1 MSEVEGLEVR
11 FWGVRGSVPS
21 PGAETAIVGGNTSC
35 VEVRLSDDS
44 TLVLDAGTGMRALGN
59 QLLKRGSNKP
69 VHLLLSH
76 THWDHVM
83 GLPFFAPLYDK
94 NNHLLVYP
102 LANEA
107 QERFQRNIFD
117 DIHFPVSVN
126 DIPSKVEFARPEG
139 DVWHVGSAKVRRI
152 QLNHPGGAQGFR
164 IDDEDGSSMAYL
176 TDNEM
181 TATRPLVTADDLAR
195 FADGVNLLI
204 HDSQY
209 VPSDMPHKRGFG
221 HSLVSDVLELGQ
233 FAKPNDLVL
242 FHHDPDRSDDALDQ
256 IGAEAKK
263 WLAERTKS
271 VGLHVAHEGL
281 AVDLGK
287 R

>member
-1 MSEVEGLEVR
+1 MAKVR
-11 FWGVRGSVPS
+11 SARMRVTFHGVRGSVPA
-21 PGAETAIVGGNTSC
+21 PGPQTSRYGGNTSC

-44 TLVLDAGTGMRALGN
+44 TLALDAGTGLRELGKKLVREGRA
-59 QLLKRGSNKP
+59 SP
-69 VHLLLSH
+69 VHLFLSH

-139 DVWHVGSAKVRRI
+139 DVWQVGSARVRRI

-164 IDDEDGSSMAYL
+164 IDDDDGSSMAYL

-181 TATRPLVTADDLAR
+181 NAARPVITVDELAR
-195 FADGVNLLI
+195 FSDGVNLLI
-204 HDSQY
+204 HDAQY

-221 HSLVSDVLELGQ
+221 HSLVEDVLKLGEY
-233 FAKPNDLVL
+233 ARPKDLVL
-242 FHHDPDRSDDALDQ
+242 FHHDPDRSDDALDR
-256 IGAEAKK
+256 IGLEAKA
-263 WLAERTKS
+263 WLAGHAKD
-271 VGLHVAHEGL
+271 VGLLVAHEGL
-281 AVDLGK
+281 AVELG
-287 R
+287 

>member
-1 MSEVEGLEVR
+1 
-11 FWGVRGSVPS
+11 VPA
-21 PGAETAIVGGNTSC
+21 PGPQTSRYGGNTSC
-35 VEVRLSDDS
+35 VEVRLADGS
-44 TLVLDAGTGMRALGN
+44 TLALDAGTGLRELGKILMREG
-59 QLLKRGSNKP
+59 RSSP
-69 VHLLLSH
+69 VHLFLSH

-139 DVWHVGSAKVRRI
+139 EVWQVGSAKVRRI

-164 IDDEDGSSMAYL
+164 IDDGGASICYL
-176 TDNEM
+176 TDNEIS
-181 TATRPLVTADDLAR
+181 ATRTVVTIDDLAR
-195 FADGVNLLI
+195 FADGVDLLI

-209 VPSDMPHKRGFG
+209 VPTDMPHKKGFG
-221 HSLVSDVLELGQ
+221 HSLVEDVLKLGQ
-233 FAKPNDLVL
+233 FAKPKRLVL
-242 FHHDPDRSDDALDQ
+242 FHHDPDRTDEALDQ
-256 IGAEAKK
+256 IGSRATA
-263 WLAERTKS
+263 WLAEHGKDVKLT
-271 VGLHVAHEGL
+271 VANEGL
-281 AVDLGK
+281 SFELGK
-287 R
+287 S

>member
-1 MSEVEGLEVR
+1 MRVT
-11 FWGVRGSVPS
+11 FHGVRGSVPA
-21 PGAETAIVGGNTSC
+21 PGPQTSRYGGNTSC
-35 VEVRLSDDS
+35 VEVRLTDGS
-44 TLVLDAGTGMRALGN
+44 TLALDAGTGLRELGKI
-59 QLLKRGSNKP
+59 LVREGRSSP
-69 VHLLLSH
+69 VHLFLSH

-139 DVWHVGSAKVRRI
+139 EVWQVGTAQVRRI

-164 IDDEDGSSMAYL
+164 IDDNGASIAYL
-176 TDNEM
+176 TDNEIGASR
-181 TATRPLVTADDLAR
+181 TLVTVDDLAR
-195 FADGVNLLI
+195 FADGVDLLI

-209 VPSDMPHKRGFG
+209 VPTDMPHKKGFG
-221 HSLVSDVLELGQ
+221 HSLVEDVLKLSQ
-233 FAKPNDLVL
+233 FAKPKRLVL
-242 FHHDPDRSDDALDQ
+242 FHHDPDRTDDALDQ
-256 IGAEAKK
+256 IGQGATK
-263 WLAERTKS
+263 WLAEHGKGIALS
-271 VGLHVAHEGL
+271 VANEGL
-281 AVDLGK
+281 SYEFGK
-287 R
+287 S

>member
-1 MSEVEGLEVR
+1 M
-11 FWGVRGSVPS
+11 PA
-21 PGAETAIVGGNTSC
+21 PGPQTSRYGGNTSC
-35 VEVRLSDDS
+35 VEVRLSDGS
-44 TLVLDAGTGMRALGN
+44 TLALDAGTGMRELGKALVAEG
-59 QLLKRGSNKP
+59 RTSP
-69 VHLLLSH
+69 VHLFLSH

-139 DVWHVGSAKVRRI
+139 DVWHVGSARVRRI

-164 IDDEDGSSMAYL
+164 VDDEDGSSMAYL

-181 TATRPLVTADDLAR
+181 DAAKAVVTVDELAR
-195 FADGVNLLI
+195 FSAGVNVLI

-209 VPSDMPHKRGFG
+209 VPADMPHKRGFG
-221 HSLVSDVLELGQ
+221 HSLVEDVLKLGQ
-233 FAKPNDLVL
+233 YAKPKELVL

-256 IGAEAKK
+256 IGADAKK
-263 WLAERTKS
+263 WLGEHAKG
-271 VGLHVAHEGL
+271 VGLEVAREGL
-281 AVDLGK
+281 TLSLAK

>member
-1 MSEVEGLEVR
+1 MRVT
-11 FWGVRGSVPS
+11 FHGVRGWVPA
-21 PGAETAIVGGNTSC
+21 PGPQTSRYGGNTSC
-35 VEVRLSDDS
+35 VEVQLSDGS
-44 TLVLDAGTGMRALGN
+44 TLALDAGTGLRELGKTLVREGRA
-59 QLLKRGSNKP
+59 SP
-69 VHLLLSH
+69 VHLFLSH

-126 DIPSKVEFARPEG
+126 DIPSKVEFARPDGEE
-139 DVWHVGSAKVRRI
+139 WRVGSGRVRRI

-164 IDDEDGSSMAYL
+164 VDDDDGSSMAYL
-176 TDNEM
+176 TDNEIGAGR
-181 TATRPLVTADDLAR
+181 TVVTVDDLAR
-195 FADGVNLLI
+195 FSDGVSLLI

-209 VPSDMPHKRGFG
+209 IPADMPHKRGFG
-221 HSLVSDVLELGQ
+221 HSLVEDVLKLGQ
-233 FAKPNDLVL
+233 YAKPDQLVL

-256 IGAEAKK
+256 IGADAKK
-263 WLAERTKS
+263 WLAQHAKD
-271 VGLHVAHEGL
+271 VKLAVAHEGL
-281 AVDLGK
+281 KVELGK

>member
-1 MSEVEGLEVR
+1 MRVR
-11 FWGVRGSVPS
+11 FWGTRGSIPT
-21 PGAETAIVGGNTSC
+21 PGPDTVRYGGNTSC
-35 VEVRLSDDS
+35 VEVRLSDGS
-44 TLVLDAGTGMRALGN
+44 TLALDAGTGLRELGKI
-59 QLLKRGSNKP
+59 LVREGRSSP
-69 VHLLLSH
+69 VHLFLSH

-139 DVWHVGSAKVRRI
+139 EVWQVGSAKVRRI

-164 IDDEDGSSMAYL
+164 IDDGGASIAYL
-176 TDNEM
+176 TDNEISAAR
-181 TATRPLVTADDLAR
+181 TLVTIDDIAR
-195 FADGVNLLI
+195 FADGVDLLI

-209 VPSDMPHKRGFG
+209 VPADMPHKKGFG
-221 HSLVSDVLELGQ
+221 HSLVEDVLKLGQ
-233 FAKPNDLVL
+233 FAKPGRLVL
-242 FHHDPDRSDDALDQ
+242 FHHDPDRTDEALDQ
-256 IGAEAKK
+256 IGSRATS
-263 WLAERTKS
+263 WLAEHAKGVKLT
-271 VGLHVAHEGL
+271 VANEGL
-281 AVDLGK
+281 SFALGK
-287 R
+287 T

>member
-1 MSEVEGLEVR
+1 MRVT
-11 FWGVRGSVPS
+11 FHGVRGSVPA
-21 PGAETAIVGGNTSC
+21 PGPQTSRYGGNTSC
-35 VEVRLSDDS
+35 VEVRLSDGS
-44 TLVLDAGTGMRALGN
+44 TLALDAGTGLRELGKTLAREGR
-59 QLLKRGSNKP
+59 QSP
-69 VHLLLSH
+69 VHLFLSH

-139 DVWHVGSAKVRRI
+139 DVWQVGSARVRRI

-164 IDDEDGSSMAYL
+164 IDDDDGSSMAYL

-181 TATRPLVTADDLAR
+181 NAARPIITVDELAR
-195 FADGVNLLI
+195 FSDGVNLLI
-204 HDSQY
+204 HDAQY

-221 HSLVSDVLELGQ
+221 HSLVEDVLKLGEY
-233 FAKPNDLVL
+233 ARPKDLVL

-256 IGAEAKK
+256 IGLEAKA
-263 WLAERTKS
+263 WLAEHAKD
-271 VGLHVAHEGL
+271 VGLLVAHEGL

>member
-1 MSEVEGLEVR
+1 
-11 FWGVRGSVPS
+11 
-21 PGAETAIVGGNTSC
+21 

-44 TLVLDAGTGMRALGN
+44 TLALDAGTGLRELGKKLVREGRA
-59 QLLKRGSNKP
+59 SP
-69 VHLLLSH
+69 VHLFLSH

-139 DVWHVGSAKVRRI
+139 EEWRVGSARVRRI

-164 IDDEDGSSMAYL
+164 IDDDDGTSMAYL
-176 TDNEM
+176 TDNEIGAGN
-181 TATRPLVTADDLAR
+181 TIVSVDDLAR
-195 FADGVNLLI
+195 FSDGVNLLI

-209 VPSDMPHKRGFG
+209 IPSDMPHKRGFG
-221 HSLVSDVLELGQ
+221 HSLVEDVLKLGQ
-233 FAKPNDLVL
+233 YAKPRELVL
-242 FHHDPDRSDDALDQ
+242 FHHDPDRSDDALDG
-256 IGAEAKK
+256 IAAEAKT
-263 WLAERTKS
+263 WLSEHSKN
-271 VGLHVAHEGL
+271 VGLLVAHEGL
-281 AVDLGK
+281 SLDLGSRK
-287 R
+287 

>member
-1 MSEVEGLEVR
+1 MRVT
-11 FWGVRGSVPS
+11 FHGVRGSVPA
-21 PGAETAIVGGNTSC
+21 PGPQTSRYGGNTSC
-35 VEVRLSDDS
+35 VEVRLSDGS
-44 TLVLDAGTGMRALGN
+44 TLALDAGTGLRELGKKLMLEGRA
-59 QLLKRGSNKP
+59 SP
-69 VHLLLSH
+69 VHLFLSH

-126 DIPSKVEFARPEG
+126 DIPSKVEFAKPEG
-139 DVWHVGSAKVRRI
+139 DVWRVGSARVRRI

-164 IDDEDGSSMAYL
+164 VDDDDGSSMAYL
-176 TDNEM
+176 TDNEIGAGR
-181 TATRPLVTADDLAR
+181 TVVSVDDLAR
-195 FADGVNLLI
+195 FSDGVSLLI

-209 VPSDMPHKRGFG
+209 IPSDMPHKRGFG
-221 HSLVSDVLELGQ
+221 HSLVEDVLKLGQ
-233 FAKPNDLVL
+233 YAKPGHLVL

-256 IGAEAKK
+256 IGASAKS
-263 WLAERTKS
+263 WLTEHAKN
-271 VGLHVAHEGL
+271 VGLYVAHEGL
-281 AVDLGK
+281 AVDLEP
-287 R
+287 

>member
-1 MSEVEGLEVR
+1 MRVT
-11 FWGVRGSVPS
+11 FHGVRGSVPA
-21 PGAETAIVGGNTSC
+21 PGPQTSRYGGNTSC
-35 VEVRLSDDS
+35 VEVQLSDGS
-44 TLVLDAGTGMRALGN
+44 TLALDAGTGLRELGKT
-59 QLLKRGSNKP
+59 LVREGRTSP
-69 VHLLLSH
+69 VHLFLSH

-139 DVWHVGSAKVRRI
+139 EEWRVGSGRVRRI

-164 IDDEDGSSMAYL
+164 VDDDDGSSMAYL
-176 TDNEM
+176 TDNEIGAGR
-181 TATRPLVTADDLAR
+181 TVVTVDDLAR
-195 FADGVNLLI
+195 FSDGVSLLI

-209 VPSDMPHKRGFG
+209 IPADMPHKRGFG
-221 HSLVSDVLELGQ
+221 HSLVEDVLKLGQ
-233 FAKPNDLVL
+233 YAKPDQLVL

-256 IGAEAKK
+256 IGTDAKK
-263 WLAERTKS
+263 WLAEHAKDVR
-271 VGLHVAHEGL
+271 LAVAHEGL
-281 AVDLGK
+281 KVELGK

>member
-1 MSEVEGLEVR
+1 
-11 FWGVRGSVPS
+11 
-21 PGAETAIVGGNTSC
+21 
-35 VEVRLSDDS
+35 VRLSDGS
-44 TLVLDAGTGMRALGN
+44 TLALDAGTGLRELGKTLVREGRA
-59 QLLKRGSNKP
+59 SP
-69 VHLLLSH
+69 VHLFLSH

-83 GLPFFAPLYDK
+83 GLPFFAPLYDR

-139 DVWHVGSAKVRRI
+139 DVWQVGSAKVRRI

-164 IDDEDGSSMAYL
+164 IDDADGSSVAYL

-181 TATRPLVTADDLAR
+181 AAARPVVSVDELAR
-195 FADGVNLLI
+195 FSDGVSLLI

-221 HSLVSDVLELGQ
+221 HSLVEDVLKLGQ
-233 FAKPNDLVL
+233 YAKPNELVL
-242 FHHDPDRSDDALDQ
+242 FHHDPDRSDDALDR
-256 IGAEAKK
+256 IGADAKA
-263 WLAERTKS
+263 WLSEHAKH
-271 VGLHVAHEGL
+271 VGLRVAHEGL
-281 AVDLGK
+281 ALDLPQ

>member
-1 MSEVEGLEVR
+1 MRVT
-11 FWGVRGSVPS
+11 FHGVRGSVPA
-21 PGAETAIVGGNTSC
+21 PGPQTSRYGGNTSC
-35 VEVRLSDDS
+35 VEVRLSDGS
-44 TLVLDAGTGMRALGN
+44 TLALDAGTGLRELGKALVREG
-59 QLLKRGSNKP
+59 RTSP
-69 VHLLLSH
+69 VHLFLSH

-139 DVWHVGSAKVRRI
+139 DVWQVGSAQVRRI

-164 IDDEDGSSMAYL
+164 VDDADGSSMAYL

-181 TATRPLVTADDLAR
+181 SAVRPVVTVDELAR
-195 FADGVNLLI
+195 FSDGVSLLI

-221 HSLVSDVLELGQ
+221 HSLVEDVLKLGQ
-233 FAKPNDLVL
+233 YAKPNELVL
-242 FHHDPDRSDDALDQ
+242 FHHDPDRSDDALDR
-256 IGAEAKK
+256 IGADAKA
-263 WLAERTKS
+263 WLAEHAKH
-271 VGLHVAHEGL
+271 VGLRVAHEGL
-281 AVDLGK
+281 ALDLS
-287 R
+287 RD

>member
-1 MSEVEGLEVR
+1 
-11 FWGVRGSVPS
+11 
-21 PGAETAIVGGNTSC
+21 
-35 VEVRLSDDS
+35 VEVRLSDGS
-44 TLVLDAGTGMRALGN
+44 TLALDAGTGLRELGKTLAREGR
-59 QLLKRGSNKP
+59 QSP
-69 VHLLLSH
+69 VHLFLSH

-139 DVWHVGSAKVRRI
+139 DVWQVGSARVRRI

-164 IDDEDGSSMAYL
+164 IDDDDGSSMAYL

-181 TATRPLVTADDLAR
+181 TAARPVISVDELAR
-195 FADGVNLLI
+195 FSDGVHLLI
-204 HDSQY
+204 HDAQY

-221 HSLVSDVLELGQ
+221 HSLVEDVLKLGEY
-233 FAKPNDLVL
+233 AKPKDLVL

-256 IGAEAKK
+256 IGLEAKT
-263 WLAERTKS
+263 WLAEHAKN
-271 VGLHVAHEGL
+271 VGLLVAHEGL
-281 AVDLGK
+281 AIDLGK

>member
-1 MSEVEGLEVR
+1 MRVT
-11 FWGVRGSVPS
+11 FHGVRGSVPA
-21 PGAETAIVGGNTSC
+21 PGPQTSRYGGNTSC
-35 VEVRLSDDS
+35 VEVRLNDGA
-44 TLVLDAGTGMRALGN
+44 TLALDAGTGLRELGKILMREG
-59 QLLKRGSNKP
+59 RSSP
-69 VHLLLSH
+69 VHLFLSH

-139 DVWHVGSAKVRRI
+139 EVWQVGTAQVRRI

-164 IDDEDGSSMAYL
+164 IDADGASIAYL
-176 TDNEM
+176 TDNEIGAAR
-181 TATRPLVTADDLAR
+181 TLVSVDDLAR
-195 FADGVNLLI
+195 FADGVDLLI

-209 VPSDMPHKRGFG
+209 VPTDMPHKKGFG
-221 HSLVSDVLELGQ
+221 HSLVEDVLKLSQ
-233 FAKPNDLVL
+233 FAKPKRLVL
-242 FHHDPDRSDDALDQ
+242 FHHDPDRTDDALDQ
-256 IGAEAKK
+256 IGKGATA
-263 WLAERTKS
+263 WLAEHGKGVALS
-271 VGLHVAHEGL
+271 VANEGL
-281 AVDLGK
+281 SFELGQP
-287 R
+287 

>member
-1 MSEVEGLEVR
+1 
-11 FWGVRGSVPS
+11 
-21 PGAETAIVGGNTSC
+21 
-35 VEVRLSDDS
+35 VEVRLSDGS
-44 TLVLDAGTGMRALGN
+44 TLALDAGTGLRELGKALVREGRA
-59 QLLKRGSNKP
+59 SP
-69 VHLLLSH
+69 VHLFLSH

-83 GLPFFAPLYDK
+83 GLPFFAPLYDRS
-94 NNHLLVYP
+94 NHLLVYP

-139 DVWHVGSAKVRRI
+139 DAWQVGSAKVRRI

-181 TATRPLVTADDLAR
+181 SAARPVVTVDDLAR
-195 FADGVNLLI
+195 FSDGVNLLI

-221 HSLVSDVLELGQ
+221 HSLVGDVLELGQ
-233 FAKPNDLVL
+233 YAKPKDLVL
-242 FHHDPDRSDDALDQ
+242 FHHDPDRSDEALDQ
-256 IGAEAKK
+256 IGLGAKQ
-263 WLAERTKS
+263 WLAEHAKN
-271 VGLHVAHEGL
+271 VGLLVAHEGL

>member
-1 MSEVEGLEVR
+1 MRVN
-11 FWGVRGSVPS
+11 FYGVRGSVPA
-21 PGAETAIVGGNTSC
+21 PGPQTSRYGGNTSC
-35 VEVRLSDDS
+35 VEVRLVDGT
-44 TLVLDAGTGMRALGN
+44 TLALDAGTGLRELG
-59 QLLKRGSNKP
+59 KRLMTEGRSSP
-69 VHLLLSH
+69 VHLFLSH

-139 DVWHVGSAKVRRI
+139 DVWQVGTAQVRRI

-164 IDDEDGSSMAYL
+164 IDDGGSSIAYL
-176 TDNEM
+176 TDNEIS
-181 TATRPLVTADDLAR
+181 AARPLVTVDDLAR
-195 FADGVNLLI
+195 FADGVDLLI

-221 HSLVSDVLELGQ
+221 HSLVEDVLKLGQ
-233 FAKPNDLVL
+233 FAKPGRLVL
-242 FHHDPDRSDDALDQ
+242 FHHDPDRTDDALDQ
-256 IGAEAKK
+256 IGTRARAWLQEHAKGVE
-263 WLAERTKS
+263 LT
-271 VGLHVAHEGL
+271 VANEGL
-281 AVDLGK
+281 SIDVGK
-287 R
+287 T

>member
-1 MSEVEGLEVR
+1 MRVT
-11 FWGVRGSVPS
+11 FHGVRGSVPA
-21 PGAETAIVGGNTSC
+21 PGPQTSRYGGNTSC
-35 VEVRLSDDS
+35 VEVRLSDGS
-44 TLVLDAGTGMRALGN
+44 TLALDAGTGLRELGKKLVREGRA
-59 QLLKRGSNKP
+59 SP
-69 VHLLLSH
+69 VHLFLSH

-139 DVWHVGSAKVRRI
+139 DVWQVGSAKVRRI

-164 IDDEDGSSMAYL
+164 VDDADGSSMAYL

-181 TATRPLVTADDLAR
+181 GAARPVITTDELAR
-195 FADGVNLLI
+195 FSDGVTLLI

-209 VPSDMPHKRGFG
+209 VPADMPHKRGIG
-221 HSLVSDVLELGQ
+221 HSLVEDVLKLGQ
-233 FAKPNDLVL
+233 YAKPKDLVL
-242 FHHDPDRSDDALDQ
+242 FHHDPDRSDDALDR
-256 IGAEAKK
+256 IGAEAKQ
-263 WLAERTKS
+263 WLSEHAKQ
-271 VGLHVAHEGL
+271 VGLLVAHEGL
-281 AVDLGK
+281 SVELGK
-287 R
+287 P

>member
-1 MSEVEGLEVR
+1 MRVT
-11 FWGVRGSVPS
+11 FHGVRGSVPA
-21 PGAETAIVGGNTSC
+21 PGPQTSRYGGNTSC
-35 VEVRLSDDS
+35 VEVRLSDGS
-44 TLVLDAGTGMRALGN
+44 TLALDAGTGLRELGKTLVREGRA
-59 QLLKRGSNKP
+59 SP
-69 VHLLLSH
+69 VHLFLSH

-126 DIPSKVEFARPEG
+126 DIPSKVEFAKPEG
-139 DVWHVGSAKVRRI
+139 EEWRVGSGRVRRI

-164 IDDEDGSSMAYL
+164 VDDDDGSSMAYL
-176 TDNEM
+176 TDNEIGAGR
-181 TATRPLVTADDLAR
+181 TVVTVDDLAR
-195 FADGVNLLI
+195 FSDGVSLLI

-209 VPSDMPHKRGFG
+209 IPADMPHKRGFG
-221 HSLVSDVLELGQ
+221 HSLVEDVLKLGQ
-233 FAKPNDLVL
+233 YAKPEQLVL
-242 FHHDPDRSDDALDQ
+242 FHHDPDRSDDALDK
-256 IGAEAKK
+256 IGADAKK
-263 WLAERTKS
+263 WLAEHAKQ
-271 VGLHVAHEGL
+271 VALEVAREGL
-281 AVDLGK
+281 TVELGK

>member
-1 MSEVEGLEVR
+1 MRVN
-11 FWGVRGSVPS
+11 FYGVRGSVPA
-21 PGAETAIVGGNTSC
+21 PGPQTSRYGGNTSC
-35 VEVRLSDDS
+35 VEVRLVDGT
-44 TLVLDAGTGMRALGN
+44 TLVLDAGTGLRELG
-59 QLLKRGSNKP
+59 KRLMTEGRSSP
-69 VHLLLSH
+69 VHLFLSH

-139 DVWHVGSAKVRRI
+139 DVWQVGTAEVRRI

-164 IDDEDGSSMAYL
+164 IDDGGSSIAYL
-176 TDNEM
+176 TDNEIGAAR
-181 TATRPLVTADDLAR
+181 TLVTVDDLAR
-195 FADGVNLLI
+195 FADGVDLLI

-221 HSLVSDVLELGQ
+221 HSLVEDVLKLGQ
-233 FAKPNDLVL
+233 FAKPGRLVL
-242 FHHDPDRSDDALDQ
+242 FHHDPDRTDEALDQ
-256 IGAEAKK
+256 IGTRARAWLQEHAKGVE
-263 WLAERTKS
+263 LT
-271 VGLHVAHEGL
+271 VANEGL
-281 AVDLGK
+281 SIDVGK
-287 R
+287 P

>member
-1 MSEVEGLEVR
+1 MRVT
-11 FWGVRGSVPS
+11 FHGVRGSVPA
-21 PGAETAIVGGNTSC
+21 PGPQTSRYGGNTSC
-35 VEVRLSDDS
+35 VEVRLSDGS
-44 TLVLDAGTGMRALGN
+44 TLALDAGTGLRELGKALVREGRA
-59 QLLKRGSNKP
+59 SP
-69 VHLLLSH
+69 VHLFLSH

-126 DIPSKVEFARPEG
+126 DIPSKVEFAKPEG
-139 DVWHVGSAKVRRI
+139 EEWRVGSGRVRRI

-164 IDDEDGSSMAYL
+164 VDDDDGSSMAYL
-176 TDNEM
+176 TDNEIGAGR
-181 TATRPLVTADDLAR
+181 TVVTVDDLAR
-195 FADGVNLLI
+195 FSDGVSLLI

-209 VPSDMPHKRGFG
+209 IPADMPHKRGFG
-221 HSLVSDVLELGQ
+221 HSLVEDVLKLGQ
-233 FAKPNDLVL
+233 YAKPEQLVL
-242 FHHDPDRSDDALDQ
+242 FHHDPDRSDDALDK
-256 IGAEAKK
+256 IGADAKK
-263 WLAERTKS
+263 WLSEHAKQ
-271 VGLHVAHEGL
+271 VALEVAREGL
-281 AVDLGK
+281 TVELGK

>member
-1 MSEVEGLEVR
+1 MRVT
-11 FWGVRGSVPS
+11 FHGVRGSVPA
-21 PGAETAIVGGNTSC
+21 PGPQTSRYGGNTSC
-35 VEVRLSDDS
+35 VEVRLSDGS
-44 TLVLDAGTGMRALGN
+44 TLALDAGTGLRELGKALVREG
-59 QLLKRGSNKP
+59 RTSP
-69 VHLLLSH
+69 VHLFLSH

-139 DVWHVGSAKVRRI
+139 DVWQVGSAKVRRI

-164 IDDEDGSSMAYL
+164 VDDADGSSMAYL

-181 TATRPLVTADDLAR
+181 SAARPVITVDDLAR
-195 FADGVNLLI
+195 FSDGVSLLI
-204 HDSQY
+204 HDAQY
-209 VPSDMPHKRGFG
+209 VPADMPHKRGFG
-221 HSLVSDVLELGQ
+221 HSLVEDVLQLGQ
-233 FAKPNDLVL
+233 YARPKELVL
-242 FHHDPDRSDDALDQ
+242 FHHDPDRSDDALDR
-256 IGAEAKK
+256 IGADAAAWLDEHAKH
-263 WLAERTKS
+263 
-271 VGLHVAHEGL
+271 VGLRVAHEGL
-281 AVDLGK
+281 ALDLT
-287 R
+287 RS

>member
-1 MSEVEGLEVR
+1 MRVT
-11 FWGVRGSVPS
+11 FHGVRGSVPA
-21 PGAETAIVGGNTSC
+21 PGPQTSRYGGNTSC
-35 VEVRLSDDS
+35 VEVRLSDGS
-44 TLVLDAGTGMRALGN
+44 TLALDAGTGLRELGKTLVREGRA
-59 QLLKRGSNKP
+59 SP
-69 VHLLLSH
+69 VHLFLSH

-139 DVWHVGSAKVRRI
+139 DVWQVGSAKVRRI

-164 IDDEDGSSMAYL
+164 VDDADGSSMAYL

-181 TATRPLVTADDLAR
+181 SATRPVVSVDDLAR
-195 FADGVNLLI
+195 FSDGVSLLI
-204 HDSQY
+204 HDAQY

-221 HSLVSDVLELGQ
+221 HSLVEDVLKLGEY
-233 FAKPNDLVL
+233 AKPKELVL
-242 FHHDPDRSDDALDQ
+242 FHHDPDRSDDALDR
-256 IGAEAKK
+256 IGADAKA
-263 WLAERTKS
+263 WLGEHAKN
-271 VGLHVAHEGL
+271 VGLRVAHEGL
-281 AVDLGK
+281 ALDLPQT
-287 R
+287 

>member
-1 MSEVEGLEVR
+1 MRVT
-11 FWGVRGSVPS
+11 FHGVRGSVPA
-21 PGAETAIVGGNTSC
+21 PGPQTSRYGGNTSC
-35 VEVRLSDDS
+35 VEVRLSDGS
-44 TLVLDAGTGMRALGN
+44 TLALDAGTGMRELGKALVAEG
-59 QLLKRGSNKP
+59 RTSP
-69 VHLLLSH
+69 VHLFLSH

-139 DVWHVGSAKVRRI
+139 DVWHVGSARVRRI

-164 IDDEDGSSMAYL
+164 VDDEDGSSMAYL

-181 TATRPLVTADDLAR
+181 DAAKAVVTVDELAR
-195 FADGVNLLI
+195 FSDGVNVLI

-209 VPSDMPHKRGFG
+209 VPADMPHKRGFG
-221 HSLVSDVLELGQ
+221 HSLVEDVLKLGQ
-233 FAKPNDLVL
+233 YAKPKELVL

-256 IGAEAKK
+256 IGADAKK
-263 WLAERTKS
+263 WLGEHAKG
-271 VGLHVAHEGL
+271 VGLEVAREGL
-281 AVDLGK
+281 TLSLAK

>member
-1 MSEVEGLEVR
+1 MRVT
-11 FWGVRGSVPS
+11 FHGVRGSVPA
-21 PGAETAIVGGNTSC
+21 PGPQTSRYGGNTSC

-44 TLVLDAGTGMRALGN
+44 TLALDAGTGLRELGKK
-59 QLLKRGSNKP
+59 LVLEGRTSP
-69 VHLLLSH
+69 VHLFLSH

-126 DIPSKVEFARPEG
+126 DIPSKVEFAKPEG
-139 DVWHVGSAKVRRI
+139 DVWRVGSARVTRI

-164 IDDEDGSSMAYL
+164 VDDDDGTSMAYL
-176 TDNEM
+176 TDNEIDASK
-181 TATRPLVTADDLAR
+181 TVVTVDDLAR
-195 FADGVNLLI
+195 FSDGVNLLI
-204 HDSQY
+204 HDAQY

-221 HSLVSDVLELGQ
+221 HSLVEDVLKLGQ
-233 FAKPNDLVL
+233 YAKPRELVL
-242 FHHDPDRSDDALDQ
+242 FHHDPDRSDDALDKL
-256 IGAEAKK
+256 GGEAKK
-263 WLAERTKS
+263 WLADNAHN
-271 VGLHVAHEGL
+271 VGLLVAHEGL
-281 AVDLGK
+281 SLDLTTRK
-287 R
+287 

>member
-1 MSEVEGLEVR
+1 MRVT
-11 FWGVRGSVPS
+11 FHGVRGSVPA
-21 PGAETAIVGGNTSC
+21 PGPQTSRYGGNTSC
-35 VEVRLSDDS
+35 VEVRLADGS
-44 TLVLDAGTGMRALGN
+44 TLALDAGTGLRELGKALV
-59 QLLKRGSNKP
+59 REHRSSP
-69 VHLLLSH
+69 VHLFLSH

-139 DVWHVGSAKVRRI
+139 EVWQVGSAQVRRI

-164 IDDEDGSSMAYL
+164 IDDGGASIAYL
-176 TDNEM
+176 TDNEIGAAR
-181 TATRPLVTADDLAR
+181 TVVTSDDLAR
-195 FADGVNLLI
+195 FADGVDLLI

-209 VPSDMPHKRGFG
+209 VPTDMPHKKGFG
-221 HSLVSDVLELGQ
+221 HSLIEDVLKLGQ
-233 FAKPNDLVL
+233 FAKPGRLVL
-242 FHHDPDRSDDALDQ
+242 FHHDPDRTDEALDQ
-256 IGAEAKK
+256 IGSRATSWLTEHAKGVK
-263 WLAERTKS
+263 LT
-271 VGLHVAHEGL
+271 VANEGL
-281 AVDLGK
+281 SFTLGK
-287 R
+287 S

>member
-1 MSEVEGLEVR
+1 MRVT
-11 FWGVRGSVPS
+11 FHGVRGSVPA
-21 PGAETAIVGGNTSC
+21 PGPQTSRYGGNTSC
-35 VEVRLSDDS
+35 VEVQLSDGS
-44 TLVLDAGTGMRALGN
+44 TLALDAGTGLRELGKTLAREGR
-59 QLLKRGSNKP
+59 QSP
-69 VHLLLSH
+69 VHLFLSH

-139 DVWHVGSAKVRRI
+139 DVWQVGSARVRRI

-181 TATRPLVTADDLAR
+181 NAARPVITVDDLAR
-195 FADGVNLLI
+195 FSDGVNLLI
-204 HDSQY
+204 HDAQY

-221 HSLVSDVLELGQ
+221 HSLVEDVLKLGEY
-233 FAKPNDLVL
+233 AKPKDLVL

-256 IGAEAKK
+256 IGLEAKA
-263 WLAERTKS
+263 WLAGHAKD
-271 VGLHVAHEGL
+271 VGLLVAHEGL
-281 AVDLGK
+281 AVELGK

>member
-1 MSEVEGLEVR
+1 MRVT
-11 FWGVRGSVPS
+11 FHGVRGSVPA
-21 PGAETAIVGGNTSC
+21 PGPQTSRYGGNTSC
-35 VEVRLSDDS
+35 VEVRLSDGS
-44 TLVLDAGTGMRALGN
+44 TLALDAGTGLRELGKTLAREGR
-59 QLLKRGSNKP
+59 QSP
-69 VHLLLSH
+69 VHLFLSH

-139 DVWHVGSAKVRRI
+139 DVWQVGSARVRRI

-164 IDDEDGSSMAYL
+164 IDDDDGSSMAYL

-181 TATRPLVTADDLAR
+181 NAARPIITVDELAR
-195 FADGVNLLI
+195 FSDGVNLLI
-204 HDSQY
+204 HDAQY

-221 HSLVSDVLELGQ
+221 HSLVEDVLKLGEY
-233 FAKPNDLVL
+233 ARPKDLVL

-256 IGAEAKK
+256 IGLEAKT
-263 WLAERTKS
+263 WLTEHSKD
-271 VGLHVAHEGL
+271 VGLLVAHEGL